1 MSIPTPISDLI
12 LIVIACITMIIVN
25 TIAASLIFEIKLNIV
40 GIITGMFINTYMF
53 LIILCHYNLFNY
65 LFNLTFNVCCV

>member
-25 TIAASLIFEIKLNIV
+25 TIAASFIFEIKLNIV
-40 GIITGMFINTYMF
+40 GIITGMFINTCIY
-53 LIILCHYNLFNY
+53 LIITSFNCLFDE
-65 LFNLTFNVCCV
+65 TFNICCV